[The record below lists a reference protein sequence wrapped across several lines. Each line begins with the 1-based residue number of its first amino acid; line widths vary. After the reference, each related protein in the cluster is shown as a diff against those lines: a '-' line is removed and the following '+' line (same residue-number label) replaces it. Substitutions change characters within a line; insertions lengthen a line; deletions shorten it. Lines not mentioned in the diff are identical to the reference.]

1 MSDLFAR
8 AGDGEGG
15 RRRRRRV
22 GEAPLPFD
30 PEAPEAGHRQRLR
43 QRLLAGGGEAFQDHE
58 LLEYVLALAI
68 PRRDTKPIA
77 KELLNR
83 FGTFGAVLAAEP
95 EALVGVEGV
104 SEASAAALKFV
115 EAATH
120 RMLAGGLKDRAL
132 IGNPQAL
139 IDYLHARLAHNVT
152 EQVRCLFLNN
162 RNLLITDE
170 VISDGRANQSA
181 LDPVVVVRRALML
194 GATAI
199 ILVHNHPSGDPTPSR
214 DDIAVTRQ
222 TVEAAKLL
230 GITVHDHI
238 VIGANG
244 HASLRALGLM

>member
-1 MSDLFAR
+1 MR
-8 AGDGEGG
+8 A
-15 RRRRRRV
+15 
-22 GEAPLPFD
+22 
-30 PEAPEAGHRQRLR
+30 
-43 QRLLAGGGEAFQDHE
+43 RLLAGGGDAFHDHE
-58 LLEYVLALAI
+58 LLEYLLALAI
-68 PRRDTKPIA
+68 PRRDTKPLA

-83 FGTFGAVLAAEP
+83 FGTFAAVLSAEP
-95 EALVGVEGV
+95 EALAGVEGV
-104 SEASAAALKFV
+104 SEGTAAALKFV

-120 RMLAGGLKDRAL
+120 RMLSGGLSNREL
-132 IGNPQAL
+132 IANSQAL
-139 IDYLHARLAHNVT
+139 LDYLHARMAHGVT

-162 RNLLITDE
+162 RNYLITDE

-238 VIGANG
+238 VVGANG

>member
-1 MSDLFAR
+1 MR
-8 AGDGEGG
+8 
-15 RRRRRRV
+15 
-22 GEAPLPFD
+22 EAAPPFD
-30 PEAPEAGHRQRLR
+30 PDNPDAGHRARLR
-43 QRLLAGGGEAFQDHE
+43 ARLLAGGGDAFQDHE

-68 PRRDTKPIA
+68 PRRDTKPVA

-83 FGTFGAVLAAEP
+83 FGTFGAVLSADP
-95 EALVGVEGV
+95 SALAGVEGV
-104 SEASAAALKFV
+104 SEHTAAALKFV

-120 RMLAGGLKDRAL
+120 RMLAGGLKDREL

-139 IDYLHARLAHNVT
+139 LDYLHGRLAHAVT

-162 RNLLITDE
+162 RNILITDE
-170 VISDGRANQSA
+170 VISDGRANQSS

-194 GATAI
+194 GASAI

-230 GITVHDHI
+230 GIAVHDHI
-238 VIGANG
+238 VVGANG

>member
-1 MSDLFAR
+1 MRGA
-8 AGDGEGG
+8 AT
-15 RRRRRRV
+15 
-22 GEAPLPFD
+22 PFD
-30 PEAPEAGHRQRLR
+30 RDNPEAGHRARLR
-43 QRLLAGGGEAFQDHE
+43 ARLLAGGGDAFLDHE
-58 LLEYVLALAI
+58 LLEYLLALAI
-68 PRRDTKPIA
+68 PRRNTKPLA
-77 KELLNR
+77 KELINQ
-83 FGTFGAVLAAEP
+83 FGTFSAVLSAEP
-95 EALVGVEGV
+95 EALCRVEGV
-104 SEASAAALKFV
+104 SESTAAALKFV

-120 RMLAGGLKDRAL
+120 RMLAGGLRDREVISNSEAL
-132 IGNPQAL
+132 LN
-139 IDYLHARLAHNVT
+139 YLRARLAYVAT

-170 VISDGRANQSA
+170 VISHGRANQSA
-181 LDPVVVVRRALML
+181 LDPVVVLRRALML

-222 TVEAAKLL
+222 MVESARLL